1 MSNLAFNAAP
11 IDFGKNDKLDTKI
24 DNMKKSK
31 LNKNLLMNLTSN
43 KEAENNI
50 DDIHNNTAQRLK
62 EENES
67 TLADFYNEE
76 RKNDLKRELEFTK
89 HDKNMI
95 GQKQS
100 DKGAYL
106 ISNNLNVNKINGVA
120 RNQSSTL
127 QDGSNQALM
136 KKLNYIIDLFEDQKE
151 IKTNQKNEEIVMYCF
166 LGVFVIY
173 VLDSFVYIGKYS
185 R

>member
-11 IDFGKNDKLDTKI
+11 IDFGKNDKLDSKI
-24 DNMKKSK
+24 DMVKKSK

-43 KEAENNI
+43 KEIESSI
-50 DDIHNNTAQRLK
+50 EDIHNNTAQRLK
-62 EENES
+62 EENDS

-89 HDKNMI
+89 HNKNMTS
-95 GQKQS
+95 S

-106 ISNNLNVNKINGVA
+106 ISNNLNVNKINGIA
-120 RNQSSTL
+120 KHQG
-127 QDGSNQALM
+127 QEGSNQELM

>member
-1 MSNLAFNAAP
+1 MSNLAFYAAP
-11 IDFGKNDKLDTKI
+11 INFNKNDSLEQKI
-24 DNMKKSK
+24 NVIKKSK
-31 LNKNLLMNLTSN
+31 LNKDLLVNLTSN
-43 KEAENNI
+43 NEMEKNI
-50 DDIHNNTAQRLK
+50 EDIHTDTTSRLK

-67 TLADFYNEE
+67 TLADFYAEE

-89 HDKNMI
+89 HKKNMI
-95 GQKQS
+95 NPNNV
-100 DKGAYL
+100 DKSTYL
-106 ISNNLNVNKINGVA
+106 ISNNLDADKINGKASMDTPV
-120 RNQSSTL
+120 SS
-127 QDGSNQALM
+127 NNKELM

-151 IKTNQKNEEIVMYCF
+151 IKTKQKNEEIIMYCF

>member
-1 MSNLAFNAAP
+1 MTNLAFYASP
-11 IDFGKNDKLDTKI
+11 IDFNKNDTLDKKI
-24 DNMKKSK
+24 TNVKKSK

-43 KEAENNI
+43 NEAERNI
-50 DDIHNNTAQRLK
+50 ENIHQNEMSRLK

-67 TLADFYNEE
+67 VLADFYAEE

-89 HDKNMI
+89 HKKLLNESKNEN
-95 GQKQS
+95 
-100 DKGAYL
+100 KGAYL
-106 ISNNLNVNKINGVA
+106 ISNNLELNKVNNQNNYGEA
-120 RNQSSTL
+120 RTSNNQE
-127 QDGSNQALM
+127 LM
-136 KKLNYIIDLFEDQKE
+136 KKLNYIINMFEDQKE

-166 LGVFVIY
+166 LGIFVIY

>member
-11 IDFGKNDKLDTKI
+11 IDFGKNEKLDSKI
-24 DNMKKSK
+24 DMMKKSK

-43 KEAENNI
+43 KEAESNI
-50 DDIHNNTAQRLK
+50 ENIHNDSTQQLK

-89 HDKNMI
+89 HNKHMGRQN
-95 GQKQS
+95 S
-100 DKGAYL
+100 NNKGAYL
-106 ISNNLNVNKINGVA
+106 ISNNLNVDKINGISKT
-120 RNQSSTL
+120 QS
-127 QDGSNQALM
+127 QEEGSNQELM

>member
-11 IDFGKNDKLDTKI
+11 IDFGKNEKLDSKI
-24 DNMKKSK
+24 DVMRKSK
-31 LNKNLLMNLTSN
+31 LNKNLLMNMTSN
-43 KEAENNI
+43 KESESNI
-50 DDIHNNTAQRLK
+50 EDIHNNTARRLK

-76 RKNDLKRELEFTK
+76 RNNDLKRELEFTK
-89 HDKNMI
+89 HNKNMI
-95 GQKQS
+95 AQNQAN
-100 DKGAYL
+100 KGAYL
-106 ISNNLNVNKINGVA
+106 ISNNLNVNKINGV
-120 RNQSSTL
+120 SKD
-127 QDGSNQALM
+127 QDSNVQHGSNQELM